1 MSGILLYLTSKSDR
15 LLNLNIVALQTLHQK
30 GCIGQDFWA
39 EATLKIEKTTKNK
52 NIRLRWLRSGLLCN
66 RSDPQLAMCL
76 IFLIKL
82 LPSIHY
88 TIHIYKQF
96 MQTSKNQMQDT
107 NTIYIH
113 IHNAKHTSSHTFLF
127 TIFCRFALSF
137 YTLRYLFFYLI
148 FIFFQQWHFE

>member
-88 TIHIYKQF
+88 TYINSLCRPVKTRCKIQIQYIYTYTMLNILLLILSYSQYFVDLHCPFIHYDIYF
-96 MQTSKNQMQDT
+96 S
-107 NTIYIH
+107 I
-113 IHNAKHTSSHTFLF
+113 
-127 TIFCRFALSF
+127 
-137 YTLRYLFFYLI
+137 
-148 FIFFQQWHFE
+148 